1 MSGRSETARANLPV
15 VADPPL
21 HDSRDSRRGP
31 AGGPRDWVAGARP
44 RTLPA
49 AVVPVLVG
57 TACAAGRTD
66 VVAWRA
72 LAAGLVALA
81 LQVGT
86 NYANDYSDGV
96 RGTDSNER
104 RVGPVRLVGSG
115 LRPPRAVKRAALLS
129 FLVAGVAGLAL
140 AIAVGPELLVVGA
153 AAIAAGWFY
162 TGGSH
167 PYGYLGLGELFV
179 FVFFGVVATA
189 GSAYVQ
195 EESLSWL
202 ALGASVPVGF
212 LATAL
217 LVVNNL
223 RDIPGDTASGKRT
236 LAVRLGE
243 SGTRVLYVALLV
255 GAVVMVPLVA
265 GLGDRFGAAAAL
277 AAVPLARRP
286 VIEVLSG
293 ARGAA
298 LIPVLGATGQV
309 QLVFGALLAAG
320 LWLSA

>member
-1 MSGRSETARANLPV
+1 
-15 VADPPL
+15 
-21 HDSRDSRRGP
+21 
-31 AGGPRDWVAGARP
+31 VAGARP

-72 LAAGLVALA
+72 LAAGVVALA

-96 RGTDSNER
+96 RGTDSDER

-115 LRPPRAVKRAALLS
+115 LKAPGAVKRAALVS
-129 FLVAGVAGLAL
+129 FLVAGAAGLAL

-195 EESLSWL
+195 EEALSWL
-202 ALGASVPVGF
+202 ALAASVPVGL

-236 LAVRLGE
+236 LAVRLGD
-243 SGTRVLYVALLV
+243 GRTRWLYVGLLV
-255 GAVVMVPLVA
+255 GAAVMVPVVA
-265 GLGDRFGAAAAL
+265 GLGERPAAALAL

-298 LIPVLGATGQV
+298 LVPVLGATGQV
-309 QLVFGALLAAG
+309 QLAFGVLLAAG
-320 LWLSA
+320 LWISG

>member
-1 MSGRSETARANLPV
+1 MASVAAPV
-15 VADPPL
+15 GWRVWL
-21 HDSRDSRRGP
+21 
-31 AGGPRDWVAGARP
+31 AGARP

-57 TACAAGRTD
+57 TACAAGRAD
-66 VVAWRA
+66 VIGWRA
-72 LAAGLVALA
+72 VAAGIVALA

-96 RGTDSNER
+96 RGTDRGDR

-115 LRPPRAVKRAALLS
+115 LRSPGAVKRAALAS

-140 AIAVGPELLVVGA
+140 AIAVGWELLVVGA
-153 AAIAAGWFY
+153 LAMAAGWFY
-162 TGGSH
+162 TGGPR

-195 EESLSWL
+195 EESLSGL
-202 ALGASVPVGF
+202 ALAASMPVGL

-236 LAVRLGE
+236 LAVRLGDRR
-243 SGTRVLYVALLV
+243 TRWFYVGLLV
-255 GAVVMVPLVA
+255 GAVVMVPVVA
-265 GLGDRFGAAAAL
+265 AVGGRAGAALAL
-277 AAVPLARRP
+277 AAVPLGRRP
-286 VIEVLSG
+286 VIAVLGG
-293 ARGAA
+293 ARGGE
-298 LIPVLGATGQV
+298 LVPVLGQTGRL
-309 QLVFGALLAAG
+309 QLAFGALLALG
-320 LWLSA
+320 LWLTA

>member
-1 MSGRSETARANLPV
+1 MD
-15 VADPPL
+15 DPPRTPL
-21 HDSRDSRRGP
+21 DAP
-31 AGGPRDWVAGARP
+31 APTGWRVWLAGARP

-57 TACAAGRTD
+57 TACAVGRTD
-66 VVAWRA
+66 IVAWRA
-72 LAAGLVALA
+72 VAAGVVALA
-81 LQVGT
+81 LQIGT

-96 RGTDSNER
+96 RGTDSDER

-115 LRPPRAVKRAALLS
+115 LRSPGAVKRAALAS
-129 FLVAGVAGLAL
+129 FLVAAVAGVALAV
-140 AIAVGPELLVVGA
+140 AVGPELVVVGA

-162 TGGSH
+162 TGGPK
-167 PYGYLGLGELFV
+167 PYGYLGLGEAFV

-195 EESLSWL
+195 EDALSWL
-202 ALGASVPVGF
+202 ALGASVPVGL

-223 RDIPGDTASGKRT
+223 RDIPGDTRSGKRT
-236 LAVRLGE
+236 LAVRLGDAR
-243 SGTRVLYVALLV
+243 TRWLYLGLLV
-255 GAVVMVPLVA
+255 GAVAMVPLVA
-265 GLGDRFGAAAAL
+265 GLGERPAAAAAL

-286 VIEVLSG
+286 VIEVLGG
-293 ARGAA
+293 ARGPA

-309 QLVFGALLAAG
+309 QLAFGVLLAGG
-320 LWLSA
+320 LWVSG